1 MLPTQ
6 FEAANV
12 RHRQIGDHERGGQVT
27 KSLQR
32 ELAIARYAHLIPM
45 SRQAAA
51 QDPRELWLIIN
62 DKYALLFFH
71 DGLALQGASYNL
83 PKAMGRDP
91 IALWYRT
98 RSGSDGVPPFN
109 SVVRENKARALNA
122 ASVVLALL
130 RYHES

>member
-12 RHRQIGDHERGGQVT
+12 RHRQIGDHQRGGSVT

-83 PKAMGRDP
+83 PKAKVDGIQSHSGTEPGAVATGARHSTQWFEKTKH
-91 IALWYRT
+91 AL
-98 RSGSDGVPPFN
+98 
-109 SVVRENKARALNA
+109 
-122 ASVVLALL
+122 
-130 RYHES
+130 